1 MCNRYGECT
10 ISEKVDIWS
19 LGCILYTMVFK
30 EQPFINEQKLEIIN
44 GNYNFPEEEQKL
56 YTEKFLDLIRVML
69 TPNPN
74 NRPNILQIMEWT
86 NYWTDTEKI
95 PLSPEVEEI
104 KKKQIKSG
112 GLKNKSHKKN
122 YYLQKQLKKYN
133 QSLKKKKRKRKIMI
147 I

>member
-1 MCNRYGECT
+1 MCNRYGEYT

-56 YTEKFLDLIRVML
+56 YTEKFLDLTRVML

-74 NRPNILQIMEWT
+74 KRPNILQIMEWT
-86 NYWTDTEKI
+86 NHWNETEKN

-104 KKKQIKSG
+104 KKKQI
-112 GLKNKSHKKN
+112 
-122 YYLQKQLKKYN
+122 
-133 QSLKKKKRKRKIMI
+133 
-147 I
+147 